1 MEDRQKLNLE
11 TFGEIMDR
19 FIHQN
24 KMGLMITK
32 DADSDDWDVAGA
44 GMGAVLDFYIFL
56 NAIGPIYQRM
66 LKEMEIKDRI
76 DAEKLAES
84 LTDLIREDLINAAK
98 ET

>member
-11 TFGEIMDR
+11 IFGEIMDR

-24 KMGLMITK
+24 KMGLMIRK
-32 DADSDDWDVAGA
+32 DADSDDWDVTGV

-56 NAIGPIYQRM
+56 NAIEPIYQRM